1 MTGTP
6 AQVARMAKARAARQ
20 LKAEPRI
27 PENAREITKPTRAQ
41 MTHNERRRRKVGSLN
56 RMAQFKL
63 DIFDPEQLDPNY
75 IYRWIT
81 DDGSRIRQVT
91 KADDYDFV
99 NASEIRDFNPQDE
112 SDSEGG
118 ERIRMLGG
126 KDRHGN
132 AQYQYLLKKRK
143 DFWEE
148 DNAAGQDFREAQ
160 LEGRVYE
167 AAVGTHA
174 EEKGAVTDADKFYV
188 PPEATLGSAGRRRG
202 PIQP

>member
-1 MTGTP
+1 MVAQIKRRGRP
-6 AQVARMAKARAARQ
+6 AKST
-20 LKAEPRI
+20 AEPRI
-27 PENAREITKPTRAQ
+27 PAHAQAITKPTRAEV
-41 MTHNERRRRKVGSLN
+41 THSERRRRKTGSLN

-75 IYRWIT
+75 VYRWIT

-99 NASEIRDFNPQDE
+99 NASEIENFNPEDE
-112 SDSEGG
+112 SDSENG
-118 ERIRMLGG
+118 ERVRMLVG
-126 KDRHGN
+126 KDKHGN

-148 DNAAGQDFREAQ
+148 DNAAGMDFRTAQ
-160 LEGRVYE
+160 LEGRVYN
-167 AAVGTHA
+167 ADVGGHA
-174 EEKGAVTDADKFYV
+174 EEKGTVGDVDKFYV
-188 PPEATLGSAGRRRG
+188 PPEASLGSAGRRRG